1 MSTSF
6 RRFHSPFT
14 PHRSSLTT
22 HRSIRLMSNPFGGI
36 GAICVSKT
44 NLNSHSSS
52 TALPVKDIFYSRCS
66 ISASAHAVYL
76 LAIRQCGAPIKSLH
90 CIRSRTALSLSSH
103 RIDFAHA
110 PHCVFEGALNIVS
123 RYNRMYPLNCRN
135 NNPRIGL
142 LTILGFGHDL
152 LNFS

>member
-1 MSTSF
+1 MRCLDKVTAL
-6 RRFHSPFT
+6 HP
-14 PHRSSLTT
+14 LT
-22 HRSIRLMSNPFGGI
+22 HR
-36 GAICVSKT
+36 V
-44 NLNSHSSS
+44 
-52 TALPVKDIFYSRCS
+52 
-66 ISASAHAVYL
+66 
-76 LAIRQCGAPIKSLH
+76 
-90 CIRSRTALSLSSH
+90 
-103 RIDFAHA
+103 DFANA